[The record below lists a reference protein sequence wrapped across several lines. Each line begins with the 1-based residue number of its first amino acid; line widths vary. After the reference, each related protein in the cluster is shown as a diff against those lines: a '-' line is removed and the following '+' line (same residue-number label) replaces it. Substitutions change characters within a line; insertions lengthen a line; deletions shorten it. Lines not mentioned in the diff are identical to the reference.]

1 MNILVG
7 NDSKSTA
14 AGYAGA
20 ATSIAG
26 SLTAFLAVIAMQDPK
41 HNWLWV
47 ILAGGITCGATIY
60 RVLIGASQNYVQSDP
75 NIPALSSPA
84 VVTVTTSGPVPQT
97 AAQVDAAGT
106 K

>member
-47 ILAGGITCGATIY
+47 ILAGGITCAATIY
-60 RVLIGASQNYVQSDP
+60 RVLIGSSQNYVQSDP
-75 NIPALSSPA
+75 TAPTTAPM
-84 VVTVTTSGPVPQT
+84 VVNVATSGPTPV
-97 AAQVDAAGT
+97 AT